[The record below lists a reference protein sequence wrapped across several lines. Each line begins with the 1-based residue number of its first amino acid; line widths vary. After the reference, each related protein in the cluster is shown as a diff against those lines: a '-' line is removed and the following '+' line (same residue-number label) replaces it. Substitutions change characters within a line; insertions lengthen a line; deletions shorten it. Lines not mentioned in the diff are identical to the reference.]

1 MAQEKLLTRKE
12 VAELLNTTLRSVDR
26 FVNRGYFSKVRVGSK
41 VYIPGSE
48 LCAYLNA
55 QDTTRHFKFDS
66 RGNLISMKKDQGGT
80 PSPTD

>member
-41 VYIPGSE
+41 VFIPGSE
-48 LCAYLNA
+48 LCEYLNT
-55 QDTTRHFKFDS
+55 QDSTRRFKFDS
-66 RGNLISMKKDQGGT
+66 RGKLISYKKEGGT
-80 PSPTD
+80 PAPTD